1 MENDVEMKSNDLL
14 GDLVIETKGL
24 TKHFPK
30 KLAVDHVDMHVKKG
44 DIYGL
49 IGKNGA
55 GKTTAMKMILG
66 ILTPT
71 DGTISLFGSEK
82 LSEERRRIGSLIEA
96 PGIYKN
102 CTALENMKRFA
113 LLSGAQTADLEGLL
127 RFVGLGNVGYRK
139 AGTFSLGMKQ
149 RLGIAI
155 ALIGDPEL
163 LILDE
168 PINGLD
174 PAGIKEIREL
184 IVKLNV
190 EKGVTV
196 MISSHLLD
204 ELGKIAT
211 VYGIINDGKLV
222 EEVSAEELAERSREG
237 LRIKVDDKER
247 AAEILSENGITDYVV
262 KKRSI
267 LVHVDLDRAAEI
279 NTLLVSNGIAVSE
292 LTVRNSGFEDYFIER
307 LGK

>member
-1 MENDVEMKSNDLL
+1 MNDLETKNAIPM

-24 TKHFPK
+24 TKRFPK

-66 ILTPT
+66 IIAPT
-71 DGTISLFGSEK
+71 EGTISLFGSQK
-82 LSEERRRIGSLIEA
+82 LSEARRRIGSLIEA

-113 LLSGAQTADLEGLL
+113 LLSGTTKTADLEGLL
-127 RFVGLGNVGYRK
+127 RFVGLGSVGYRK

-155 ALIGDPEL
+155 ALIGNPEL

-174 PAGIKEIREL
+174 PAGIKEMREL

-211 VYGIINDGKLV
+211 VYGIINEGKLV

-237 LRIKVDDKER
+237 LRVKVDDKER